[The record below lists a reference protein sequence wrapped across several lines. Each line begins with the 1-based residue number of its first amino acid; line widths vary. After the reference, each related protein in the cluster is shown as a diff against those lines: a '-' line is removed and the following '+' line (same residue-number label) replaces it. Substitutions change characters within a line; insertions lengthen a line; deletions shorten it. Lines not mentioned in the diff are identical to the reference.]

1 MDILLSEVPK
11 WNPVTLQ
18 EKVFITDV
26 YNNLKQQ
33 KFKKSSEKFWKYLF
47 AVHSRS
53 GRSWKSLFFFFG
65 DSIVYWD
72 GCSGMHL

>member
-33 KFKKSSEKFWKYLF
+33 KFKKSSEKF
-47 AVHSRS
+47 
-53 GRSWKSLFFFFG
+53 
-65 DSIVYWD
+65 
-72 GCSGMHL
+72 